1 MKNVFIDTNI
11 WLSLYHFT
19 NDDLTQ
25 FEKLKDMLGKSIN
38 LIVPRQV
45 YDEITRNRE
54 AKVMDALKSFDLKI
68 PKYPVFCKGYD
79 DFEQLQK
86 DLSEIE
92 KKFSSFKQKI
102 ESDITEEELPADK
115 TLQNFFSIIEL
126 IPCDDYIEKAYNR
139 YRMGNPPGKDN
150 KYGDAVN
157 WECLLSNVPN
167 GEDLYFISAD
177 KDYRSLVYHENMN
190 PFLIKEWEYKK
201 DSKIYFYSTLVGFLN
216 THIKEI
222 QLQDE
227 EDKQTLIEDLY
238 NSRSFHTTHKLIASL
253 KNYSEWTEQ
262 QIETLCFAL
271 IDNNQVQWIIEDP
284 DVFDFYHTILSN
296 VKCNEMGNAS
306 IKQSINILKDVE
318 STTRSYCEAERDE
331 AFEEYHKY

>member
-150 KYGDAVN
+150 KS
-157 WECLLSNVPN
+157 W
-167 GEDLYFISAD
+167 
-177 KDYRSLVYHENMN
+177 
-190 PFLIKEWEYKK
+190 
-201 DSKIYFYSTLVGFLN
+201 
-216 THIKEI
+216 
-222 QLQDE
+222 
-227 EDKQTLIEDLY
+227 
-238 NSRSFHTTHKLIASL
+238 
-253 KNYSEWTEQ
+253 
-262 QIETLCFAL
+262 
-271 IDNNQVQWIIEDP
+271 
-284 DVFDFYHTILSN
+284 
-296 VKCNEMGNAS
+296 
-306 IKQSINILKDVE
+306 
-318 STTRSYCEAERDE
+318 
-331 AFEEYHKY
+331 